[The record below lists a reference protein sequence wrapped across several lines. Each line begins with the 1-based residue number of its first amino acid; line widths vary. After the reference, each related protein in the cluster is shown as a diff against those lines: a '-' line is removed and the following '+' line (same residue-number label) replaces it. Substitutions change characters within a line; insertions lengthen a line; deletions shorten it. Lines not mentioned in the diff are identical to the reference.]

1 MEQNEI
7 IERAED
13 VANQILRKIVP
24 HRHILQHFARFCFS
38 STFCEA
44 GFAMYFKWSDE
55 KNYID
60 SQWGWRSFVATLF
73 VVLHILGQLAGCL
86 LILTKNKLEIVFRIL
101 IGIITLKIIA
111 YGTLWE
117 LISQLFNSFP
127 LAVGLLLLL
136 TRSRQEKVFLDL
148 ASLDHR
154 NIQKIYAELIAFFM
168 SVMISFLSFEITH
181 KFEINVLVLVTLFTF
196 VGNKP
201 KLSALIMVPLYIVI
215 NVFENSLWME
225 PLWEVTHDIL
235 RHKFFRNMPVIGGL
249 LLVLA

>member
-1 MEQNEI
+1 M
-7 IERAED
+7 
-13 VANQILRKIVP
+13 
-24 HRHILQHFARFCFS
+24 
-38 STFCEA
+38 
-44 GFAMYFKWSDE
+44 
-55 KNYID
+55 
-60 SQWGWRSFVATLF
+60 
-73 VVLHILGQLAGCL
+73 
-86 LILTKNKLEIVFRIL
+86 ILTKNKVEIVFRIL
-101 IGIITLKIIA
+101 IRIITLKIIA

-168 SVMISFLSFEITH
+168 SVMISFLSFEITQ
-181 KFEINVLVLVTLFTF
+181 KFEINVLVLVALFTF

-201 KLSALIMVPLYIVI
+201 KLSALIMVPLYIMI
-215 NVFENSLWME
+215 NVFENSLWMD